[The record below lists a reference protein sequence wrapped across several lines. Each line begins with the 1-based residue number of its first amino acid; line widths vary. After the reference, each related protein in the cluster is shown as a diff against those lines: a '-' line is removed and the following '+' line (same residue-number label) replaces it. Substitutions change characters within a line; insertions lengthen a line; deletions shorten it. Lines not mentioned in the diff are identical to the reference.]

1 MPPKTKPKPKK
12 TKKPRTK
19 NTIEQKQNVKQTVKV
34 VIGEILKKT
43 RKPRKP
49 QEKKV
54 EPPPPKTVS
63 TQLQPSAQPIPI
75 NRLDPNQAYHQNAQ
89 FDKIKQLITDTL
101 RTKTRT
107 ENLIAQQEGE
117 QADLAQIQT
126 IPPLDPQF
134 ISIQPLEPGTPTSIG
149 SIEPLDLG
157 PPASTT
163 APPSPV
169 QEPATIQ
176 PPSPMIDIQQP
187 VSFKSSSNFTETQSP
202 IQSASLLLPAAEPEE
217 ELGLLPEPPAES
229 EDTDE
234 ERGGGP
240 KIPASQQFEIDLSDI
255 GNFMTTRGRAPE
267 AEAPDSQEKK
277 LFNKLQ
283 RFKTN
288 YTLKK
293 GAVMRLKKYREVY
306 EKFAKQYTDLGI
318 DYPFYITEEEMSL
331 KNEPETP
338 PSRGRKERS
347 DKGGS
352 RGPSL
357 RTASIEALQR
367 GYALV
372 AVKTAEE
379 PKKEEMVLVSSS
391 EKSKSKK

>member
-49 QEKKV
+49 REKKV

-63 TQLQPSAQPIPI
+63 TQQLQPSAPPIPI

-126 IPPLDPQF
+126 IPPPEPEF
-134 ISIQPLEPGTPTSIG
+134 ILIQPLEPGTPASIG
-149 SIEPLDLG
+149 SIESLSVNIEPLDLG

-202 IQSASLLLPAAEPEE
+202 IQSALLLLPAEEPEE

-234 ERGGGP
+234 EERGGGGGP
-240 KIPASQQFEIDLSDI
+240 KIPASQQFEMDLSDI

-267 AEAPDSQEKK
+267 AEAPDLQEKK

-293 GAVMRLKKYREVY
+293 GAVMRLKKYRDVY
-306 EKFAKQYTDLGI
+306 EKFAEQFIDSGI
-318 DYPFYITEEEMSL
+318 VYPFYLTEEEV
-331 KNEPETP
+331 
-338 PSRGRKERS
+338 
-347 DKGGS
+347 
-352 RGPSL
+352 
-357 RTASIEALQR
+357 ASIIPASTEPA
-367 GYALV
+367 
-372 AVKTAEE
+372 E
-379 PKKEEMVLVSSS
+379 PKKRGRPPGSG
-391 EKSKSKK
+391 SKKN

>member
-12 TKKPRTK
+12 TKKPRIK

-49 QEKKV
+49 REKKP
-54 EPPPPKTVS
+54 ETPPPKTVS
-63 TQLQPSAQPIPI
+63 TQQQLQPSAPPIPI
-75 NRLDPNQAYHQNAQ
+75 NRLDPNQVYHQNAQ
-89 FDKIKQLITDTL
+89 FDKIKQLITDAL

-126 IPPLDPQF
+126 IPPPEPQF

-169 QEPATIQ
+169 QEPAAIQ

-202 IQSASLLLPAAEPEE
+202 MQAASLLLSAAEPDE

-234 ERGGGP
+234 EERGGGGP
-240 KIPASQQFEIDLSDI
+240 KIPASQQFEMDLSDI

-267 AEAPDSQEKK
+267 AEAPDLQEKK
-277 LFNKLQ
+277 LFSKLQ

-293 GAVMRLKKYREVY
+293 GAVMRLKKYRDVY
-306 EKFAKQYTDLGI
+306 EKFAEQFIDSGI
-318 DYPFYITEEEMSL
+318 VYPFYLTEEEV
-331 KNEPETP
+331 
-338 PSRGRKERS
+338 
-347 DKGGS
+347 
-352 RGPSL
+352 
-357 RTASIEALQR
+357 ASIIPASTEPI
-367 GYALV
+367 
-372 AVKTAEE
+372 E
-379 PKKEEMVLVSSS
+379 PKKRGRPPGSG
-391 EKSKSKK
+391 SKKN